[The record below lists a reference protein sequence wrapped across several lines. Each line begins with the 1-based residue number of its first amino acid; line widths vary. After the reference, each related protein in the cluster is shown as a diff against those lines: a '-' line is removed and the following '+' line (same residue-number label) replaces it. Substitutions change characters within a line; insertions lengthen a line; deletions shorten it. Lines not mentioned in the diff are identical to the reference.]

1 MSPQWR
7 ITEDERLLR
16 ESVASLAAG
25 FGPDYF
31 LAKARAHEHTEELWK
46 AASEG
51 GFVGVNIPE
60 EFGGGGMGISELAV
74 VAEEFAAAGS
84 PLMMIVVSSAICAS
98 VITKFG
104 TLDQQQRW
112 LPEMANGE
120 SIFAFAI
127 TEPDAG
133 SNSHALSTRAERH
146 GDDWVLSGQKYYITG
161 VDVADHILVV
171 ARSGT
176 DESTGRARLSLFIV
190 DVDAP
195 GLDKH
200 PIPVALSLPERQY
213 HLFFDG
219 VSVPAD
225 RLVGV
230 EGDGLRQVFAGLNP
244 ERILGAAL
252 ANGIA
257 RYALDRA
264 CRYAREREVWGV
276 PIGSHQ
282 AVAHPLAQSFV
293 EVELARLMTA
303 VAAGDYDAG
312 RDPGMAANVAKLAAA
327 DAAISAVDRSMQAHG
342 GNGFAEEYGI
352 AEFWSL
358 ARFLKTAPV
367 SREMVLNYVAEHAL
381 GLPRSY

>member
-219 VSVPAD
+219 VRVPAD

-252 ANGIA
+252 ANGVA